1 MNFKS
6 VVHCLGW
13 SLIPMAAAML
23 LPAMAAAFAGDGSGA
38 LSFTASAVLT
48 GFFSGALVLSTRGMV
63 EGFKKK
69 EAFLFVV
76 AIWPLLAAVGAMPLY
91 FATSDLALLDTVFE
105 ATSGLTTTGATI
117 MVKLEGASD
126 AVLLWRALL
135 QWLGGFLSVLLVL
148 VLLSHLAVGGME
160 IFQNAIPSGEGSSLP
175 ERLAQTAKDLFWV
188 YVLLTALC
196 VALLWAAGM
205 GGFEALA
212 HGFSTLSTGGFST
225 RDGNIAAFDNLW
237 IEIVMMVFMI
247 VGAVNFSLHWALF
260 QGRASVY
267 LRNRELRYL
276 FATIMATVILVVA
289 WTWLGQGVAF
299 ATALR
304 HGAFAVISALSTSG
318 FSNSDVVWHL
328 MLPPVLI
335 IGLVL
340 AGGATGSTSGG
351 MKMLRLA
358 ILAKQTK
365 RELARLSH
373 PHGVVSMRFG
383 RRRIEE
389 SAIWSVW
396 AHFFVMVVAIAVLTV
411 VLSLYGLSPTAALAA
426 TIATLANAGPVMT
439 WIEPGARSYAA
450 MPDEAKAL
458 LCLSMV
464 LGRIEILAL
473 LTLFIPAYW
482 RK

>member
-1 MNFKS
+1 M
-6 VVHCLGW
+6 
-13 SLIPMAAAML
+13 
-23 LPAMAAAFAGDGSGA
+23 
-38 LSFTASAVLT
+38 
-48 GFFSGALVLSTRGMV
+48 
-63 EGFKKK
+63 
-69 EAFLFVV
+69 
-76 AIWPLLAAVGAMPLY
+76 LAAVGAIPLY
-91 FATSDLALLDTVFE
+91 FATPVLTPLDAIFE

-117 MVKLEGASD
+117 MPKLEWVSD
-126 AVLLWRALL
+126 AVLLWRAML

-148 VLLSHLAVGGME
+148 VLLSHLAVGGLE

-175 ERLAQTAKDLFWV
+175 ERMAQTAKDLFWV

-205 GGFEALA
+205 GGFDALA

-225 RDGNIAAFDNLW
+225 RDGGIAAFDNLW

-247 VGAVNFSLHWALF
+247 VGALNFSLHWALF
-260 QGRASVY
+260 QGRAEYY

-276 FATIMATVILVVA
+276 FAAILAAIVFVVA
-289 WTWLGQGVAF
+289 WTWLGEGAAF
-299 ATALR
+299 TTALR
-304 HGAFAVISALSTSG
+304 HGAFAVVSALTTSG
-318 FSNSDVVWHL
+318 FSNADVTWHL
-328 MLPPVLI
+328 MLPPVLV

-351 MKMLRLA
+351 IKMLRLA
-358 ILAKQTK
+358 ILAKQTR

-373 PHGVVSMRFG
+373 PHSVVSMRFG
-383 RRRIEE
+383 RRHIED

-396 AHFFVMVVAIAVLTV
+396 SHFFVLVVAIAVLTV
-411 VLSLYGLSPTAALAA
+411 LLSLYGLSPTVSLAA

-439 WIEPGARSYAA
+439 WIEPLAPSIAV
-450 MPDEAKAL
+450 MPSEAKGL

-464 LGRIEILAL
+464 LGRIELLAL

-482 RK
+482 RQ